1 MDDRPAVKRSV
12 SFRNIAKFREDLF
25 ERGSIEE
32 LTRYLTDQ
40 IRRFTRIE
48 NQLDAV
54 GNAAHRTYVLSH
66 TRSPSLQRKTYSQ
79 TSVDTTIARL
89 LNYSKIKPDKTV
101 SELFEQLY
109 EVLAPV
115 CDREQLLSL
124 EMVGEKLVKIPREK
138 AMKKKSKKKNSI
150 EEQLVIR
157 EEVVIEEVPDID
169 QLIVSRGNLRKD
181 AETVIAPLLPIW
193 LAKESPDNFLRENTE
208 LRRTIRLFL
217 KHLVMKKQ
225 NYTTAEGFLR
235 AIPKFP
241 SRLKD
246 FLQMVQTYAEERGLE
261 DPDNRGHKLVITVI
275 HTHFIPQLP
284 LTSQAE
290 AGRSLV
296 HHIQTNSEA
305 FRRAIAIFTWN

>member
-1 MDDRPAVKRSV
+1 MDDRPVVKRSV
-12 SFRNIAKFREDLF
+12 SFRNIAKHREQLF

-32 LTRYLTDQ
+32 LTRYLNDQ
-40 IRRFTRIE
+40 IRRFTVIE
-48 NQLDAV
+48 NKLEDL

-66 TRSPSLQRKTYSQ
+66 TRSPSLQRKKYSQ

-109 EVLAPV
+109 EVLAPI

-124 EMVGEKLVKIPREK
+124 EMVGDRLVKSPKEVK
-138 AMKKKSKKKNSI
+138 KKKNKKKGSV
-150 EEQLVIR
+150 EEDLLRR
-157 EEVVIEEVPDID
+157 EEVIIEEVPEIE

-193 LAKESPDNFLRENTE
+193 LSKETPDNFLRENTE
-208 LRRTIRLFL
+208 LRRSIRLFL

-225 NYTTAEGFLR
+225 NYSTAEGFLR

-241 SRLKD
+241 ERLKE

-261 DPDNRGHKLVITVI
+261 DPEYRGHKLVITVV

-284 LTSQAE
+284 LSLQAE

-305 FRRAIAIFTWN
+305 FQRAIAIFTWN